1 MTFRQKIIEEFSSGE
16 FNKIGEKALAKRLG
30 LMSFTDKKILKETL
44 LSLEKDGV
52 LVFDF
57 AARLRR

>member
-44 LSLEKDGV
+44 LTAVYILFSTKKTI
-52 LVFDF
+52 
-57 AARLRR
+57 